1 MAGAAVRG
9 EVRGPCRCVAGQR
22 VLKRYAFHESFRA
35 RVRSNSRHKTGI
47 LDTTLSR
54 NPSQSH
60 WNHIQ
65 KFREGIQSFEMSTS
79 RRHLECLAAVQASSL
94 ALGEPSAHPKREGLS
109 RHTSHARESK
119 DKPCKHLR
127 GECLLD
133 RLCSRR
139 ASTSLHSESRERKA
153 LPSQSDPDSSTF
165 PPTPSARRGAPH
177 EQHSASKR

>member
-1 MAGAAVRG
+1 MYGRKGCESCRLQRTKVPSLVVRHMLRHG
-9 EVRGPCRCVAGQR
+9 QLGVSPGLLQMQSEWFVKGSLFHGYLNVRT
-22 VLKRYAFHESFRA
+22 
-35 RVRSNSRHKTGI
+35 RSSARHKTGI
-47 LDTTLSR
+47 LDTPLSR

-65 KFREGIQSFEMSTS
+65 KFREGIQSFEMTTS
-79 RRHLECLAAVQASSL
+79 RRRLECLAAVQASSL

-119 DKPCKHLR
+119 DKPFKHLR
-127 GECLLD
+127 GDCLLD

-153 LPSQSDPDSSTF
+153 LPS
-165 PPTPSARRGAPH
+165 
-177 EQHSASKR
+177 